1 MRIIS
6 QNKKLDAPYEVA
18 TLRIVS
24 ANKEYCVL
32 ACTQNMDYE
41 IAFYSTEGKAVKA
54 MEMCREQYAQCEIN
68 KHLIQKAADN
78 LEGISITL
86 TGEVRNQLADK
97 YLFQFPADGEI

>member
-6 QNKKLDAPYEVA
+6 QDKKLDAPYEVA

-32 ACTQNMDYE
+32 VCTQNMDYE

-54 MEMCREQYAQCEIN
+54 MEMCREKYQCIFTKGN
-68 KHLIQKAADN
+68 CMLDHPK
-78 LEGISITL
+78 
-86 TGEVRNQLADK
+86 VFR
-97 YLFQFPADGEI
+97 FPADDEI